1 MHWVRNPAGR
11 FDRSI
16 ADLVTTGQTQER
28 LAALSERVSQ
38 KIDPFYVG
46 ELVREGIENDWAY
59 IFTMSTSRCPGLTS
73 ALRPS
78 SKASIGSVT
87 ANHDGKSLAS
97 SAARRPLIDFNDG
110 RGTYA
115 DIRLAIRRAREF
127 AQKDAQGQA

>member
-1 MHWVRNPAGR
+1 MTR
-11 FDRSI
+11 
-16 ADLVTTGQTQER
+16 GQTQER

-38 KIDPFYVG
+38 EIDPFYVG

-59 IFTMSTSRCPGLTS
+59 IFTMSTSRSPGLTS

-97 SAARRPLIDFNDG
+97 SATGTAARRPLIDFNDG